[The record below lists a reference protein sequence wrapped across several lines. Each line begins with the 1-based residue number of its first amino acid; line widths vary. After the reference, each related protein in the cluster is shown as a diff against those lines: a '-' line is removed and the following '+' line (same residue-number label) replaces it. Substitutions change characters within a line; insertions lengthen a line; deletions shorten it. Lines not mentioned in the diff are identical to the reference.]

1 MTAYTVHLVDP
12 HRSAFIVNPYTSN
25 GLRFPT
31 LDALESGAS
40 SANTSLLWYGKG
52 SPNYGERVQENVL
65 HLLEH
70 FAGPTA
76 PANPVAGQLWFDR
89 RIFFHTAVANN
100 DGWYVW
106 QDLPANPNGGTWN
119 RIPSGVAVMP
129 TGSGAPVAAPT
140 GGYDGVGGVG
150 GKFQWY
156 LDTATSPP
164 TLYQGIFEVGHPL
177 HQTWAI
183 CGYMEDTSVG
193 VSPSAA
199 TYKPQQR
206 LMVQT
211 FGRSSQTDAAN
222 WAYANGVWASP
233 VQPVNP
239 VDGTLWYDTAT
250 QALKV
255 YNSAGSPPGFEAV
268 VGAFLPTAGGTMSG
282 QIDMGYNRIV
292 NLGAPI
298 LSTDATTKAY
308 VDAQL
313 SGSIQ
318 LNQLTDVTLTAPS
331 ARQFIVTNGGSP
343 IVWINDNIQL
353 SDIFGVTATLVEVN
367 YLGGVAGPIQT
378 QIDGKLSLT
387 GGTMLGDIAMGTF
400 KVTGLGTPTL
410 GTDATNKTYVD
421 GRDISSGSFDSG
433 TGTLTLTRGDAST
446 VTISGFITGTSITYN
461 ALPSELL
468 GQLPPA
474 IVPTNL
480 DEAVH
485 NLDNIVRRR
494 TTPRRSVQ
502 TGIGGSPPQLIY
514 TTPRYEVE
522 SFKLMVFVDGI
533 KYVASQR
540 GYQSVLFDTMVLGS
554 PIGGPMQLSCDV
566 DPVLTGGIGSPQYD
580 YEFDVVVDGGAPQTI
595 VINGGTNE
603 ADTFCSVVDTINQ
616 QLVGAQAILEDQAIT
631 IYSNSVGV
639 GSSIAITDGTL
650 GSPIFPLFATMAYY
664 DSIDAAV
671 PGADYDYDEVGFPGG
686 LSTSVAFLAPVTGMT
701 LEFIVIGQNGTT
713 V

>member
-12 HRSAFIVNPYTSN
+12 HRSTFIVNPYTAN

-31 LDALESGAS
+31 LNTLESGAA

-89 RIFFHTAVANN
+89 RIFFHNSSVGAN

-106 QDLPANPNGGTWN
+106 QDLPADPNGGTWA
-119 RIPSGVAVMP
+119 RIPNGVAVMP
-129 TGSGAPVAAPT
+129 TGSGAPGSSPV
-140 GGYDGVGGVG
+140 GGYDGVGGNG

-156 LDTATSPP
+156 VDTATTPD
-164 TLYQGIFEVGHPL
+164 TLYQGIYESGHPL
-177 HQTWAI
+177 HLTWAV
-183 CGYMEDTSVG
+183 CGYMEAAG
-193 VSPSAA
+193 VPNPA
-199 TYKPQQR
+199 THKPQQR

-211 FGRSSQTDAAN
+211 FGRSTQTDAAN
-222 WAYANGVWASP
+222 WMYANGVWASP
-233 VQPVNP
+233 IQPVDP
-239 VDGTLWYDTAT
+239 TDGTLWYDTTT

-268 VGAFLPTAGGTMSG
+268 VGSFLPLGGGTMTG
-282 QIDMGYNRIV
+282 VINMGNYRIT
-292 NLGAPI
+292 NLGAPVV
-298 LSTDATTKAY
+298 SSDAATKLY
-308 VDAQL
+308 VDTQL
-313 SGSIQ
+313 TGSIE
-318 LNQLTDVTLTAPS
+318 LDELVDVTLTAPT

-343 IVWINDNIQL
+343 VLWINDSIVL
-353 SDIFGVTATLVEVN
+353 TDITDVTALAAEVN
-367 YLGGVAGPIQT
+367 YLAGVTGPIQT

-387 GGTMLGDIAMGTF
+387 GGTMTGDIAMSTF

-410 GTDATNKTYVD
+410 GGDATNKTYVD
-421 GRDISSGSFDSG
+421 GRDISSGSFDSNS
-433 TGTLTLTRGDAST
+433 GTLTLTRGDAST
-446 VTISGFITGTSITYN
+446 ISIAGFITGTSITYN

-468 GQLPPA
+468 GQLPLVV
-474 IVPTNL
+474 VPTNL

-494 TTPRRSVQ
+494 TTPRRVIDI
-502 TGIGGSPPQLIY
+502 GVGGSPPQLIY

-522 SFKLMVFVDGI
+522 SYKLFVFVDGI

-554 PIGGPMQLSCDV
+554 PVGGPLQLSCDV
-566 DPVLTGGIGSPQYD
+566 DPVLTGGLGSPQYD

-603 ADTFCSVVDTINQ
+603 ADTFCSVVDTINL
-616 QLVGAQAILEDQAIT
+616 QLVGARAVLEDQAIT
-631 IYSNSVGV
+631 IYSNSVGA

-650 GSPIFPLFATMAYY
+650 GSPIFPLFGSMLYF

-671 PGADYDYDEVGFPGG
+671 PGADYDYDEIGLPGF
-686 LSTSVAFLAPVTGMT
+686 LSTSIAFLAPVTGQT
-701 LEFIVIGQNGTT
+701 LEFIVLGQNGTT